1 MDEGCEPEHNRGI
14 LSDDAPLTE
23 LLQAWSAGDT
33 AAREALLPRVYGELR
48 RRANAYLRRERPGH
62 TLQPTALVHEVY
74 LRLAAQHVDWQ
85 SRGHF
90 FGLASRSMRRILVD
104 HARHEGRAKRG
115 GGALKVELSE
125 EVAGAAPAGDVD
137 LEALDAALEEL
148 ARLDPRQGRI
158 VELRYFGGLSIE
170 ETAAVLDLS
179 PATVKRDWTLA
190 RAFLHQRLR
199 A

>member
-1 MDEGCEPEHNRGI
+1 

-23 LLQAWSAGDT
+23 LLQAWSAGDA

-48 RRANAYLRRERPGH
+48 RRAHGYLRRERPGH

-74 LRLAAQHVDWQ
+74 LRLASQHVEWQ
-85 SRGHF
+85 DRGHF
-90 FGLASRSMRRILVD
+90 FGLASRLMRRILVD
-104 HARHEGRAKRG
+104 HARQEGRAKRG
-115 GGALKVELSE
+115 GGAFKVELSE
-125 EVAGAAPAGDVD
+125 DVAGAAPAADVD
-137 LEALDAALEEL
+137 LAALDEALEEL
-148 ARLDPRQGRI
+148 SRLDPRQGQI
-158 VELRYFGGLSIE
+158 VELRYFGGLSID
-170 ETAAVLDLS
+170 ETASVLGLS